1 MSNYTIPLVVTP
13 SQTLN
18 VQLGE
23 QSCRIDVR
31 QRRTGLFVDLYVRDQ
46 PVFQGVKALD
56 RCKLVRNGYLDF
68 TGELFFADTQGT
80 DDPDYTGLG
89 GRFLLVWSDG
99 AA

>member
-1 MSNYTIPLVVTP
+1 MNFTIPLVATP

-18 VQLGE
+18 VQLGD

-31 QRRTGLFVDLYVRDQ
+31 QRRTGLFVDLYVRD
-46 PVFQGVKALD
+46 VAIFQGVKALD
-56 RCKLVRNGYLDF
+56 RCKLVREGYLDF
-68 TGELFFADTQGT
+68 TGELFFTDTHGN

-89 GRFLLVWSDG
+89 DRFLLIWSDG